1 MARVTIE
8 DCRKHIS
15 NRFELVIL
23 ASHRAKDLSLGI
35 PPLIQ
40 KSRDKDPVLALREI
54 AAGKINCD
62 KLRELVITKYIDPMK
77 RTLQGIKSNIELEE
91 IFKDL
96 AESIDLNEQ
105 VENGDGYEHDEIIQN
120 DFIEHVHSSDEDSE
134 DLEDDLEEI
143 PPIKEQQ
150 FDVDVSFDD
159 EDVED

>member
-1 MARVTIE
+1 M
-8 DCRKHIS
+8 
-15 NRFELVIL
+15 
-23 ASHRAKDLSLGI
+23 
-35 PPLIQ
+35 
-40 KSRDKDPVLALREI
+40 REI